1 MKLFRKIDVLTG
13 KFIED
18 VLFEVHPF
26 FVDSEGNQQLDPQYI
41 TVEPDQGF
49 YLPRWNGESWEE
61 GATQEYIDSLNP
73 EPIWVEPSVEE
84 KNRADIDY
92 LAAMTGVDL

>member
-1 MKLFRKIDVLTG
+1 M
-13 KFIED
+13 
-18 VLFEVHPF
+18 HC
-26 FVDSEGNQQLDPQYI
+26 
-41 TVEPDQGF
+41 
-49 YLPRWNGESWEE
+49 WEE